1 MGFWKELGG
10 FAKGFAEGYVSQR
23 GVEGTLDD
31 LSSFASKIFGSSNS
45 NIDDEWN
52 QTFDEIVSAVDD
64 RQYGDAIDLLN
75 EFYESNDL
83 QLNFNYHYISSQ
95 IFICILEKE
104 DKNDFNKSSIEDDF
118 LEQFEYAKNLASDSG
133 EHQNISELRERYK
146 AYLQSLEVNK
156 QKLLPEQTNTNFTS
170 EEMEYLE
177 EYEECLS
184 EDGTISEKE
193 RRLLDKLASSLGISS
208 ERVQQLEQQCSSS
221 YLSNE
226 EREYL
231 QEYRECISE
240 DGTISEKE
248 RRLLDKFAK
257 NLGLNI
263 ESVHKL
269 ESIYKQSKKSNR

>member
-23 GVEGTLDD
+23 GVDGALND
-31 LSSFASKIFGSSNS
+31 LSNLANKIFGSSNS

-52 QTFDEIVSAVDD
+52 QTIDEIASAVDD

-75 EFYESNDL
+75 EFYESNDFEL
-83 QLNFNYHYISSQ
+83 DCMYQGLVSEIL
-95 IFICILEKE
+95 ICALENGDENIL
-104 DKNDFNKSSIEDDF
+104 NKSAIEEDF
-118 LEQFEYAKNLASDSG
+118 RKHIEWANDLVSEDEQRI
-133 EHQNISELRERYK
+133 NIEELIERYN
-146 AYLQSLEVNK
+146 AYLKVKE
-156 QKLLPEQTNTNFTS
+156 QKLLPTQADTKFTPK
-170 EEMEYLE
+170 ELEYIE
-177 EYEECLS
+177 EYKECIS
-184 EDGTISEKE
+184 EGGIISEKE
-193 RRLLDKLASSLGISS
+193 RRLLDRLASSLGIPSI
-208 ERVQQLEQQCSSS
+208 RIQQLEEQCSSNT
-221 YLSNE
+221 LSNE

-257 NLGLNI
+257 SLGLNI

-269 ESIYKQSKKSNR
+269 ESIYTQSKKSNR

>member
-1 MGFWKELGG
+1 M
-10 FAKGFAEGYVSQR
+10 
-23 GVEGTLDD
+23 
-31 LSSFASKIFGSSNS
+31 
-45 NIDDEWN
+45 
-52 QTFDEIVSAVDD
+52 
-64 RQYGDAIDLLN
+64 
-75 EFYESNDL
+75 
-83 QLNFNYHYISSQ
+83 
-95 IFICILEKE
+95 
-104 DKNDFNKSSIEDDF
+104 
-118 LEQFEYAKNLASDSG
+118 
-133 EHQNISELRERYK
+133 
-146 AYLQSLEVNK
+146 QSLEVNE

-248 RRLLDKFAK
+248 RRLLDKLAK
-257 NLGLNI
+257 SLGLDKDTVN
-263 ESVHKL
+263 KL
-269 ESIYKQSKKSNR
+269 ESIDTQKKKI